1 MKREKM
7 RASTWMNVLTLCLV
21 IFAIFAW
28 QLPELKSIDS
38 QLQATCSDPFKG
50 TTPPNNLS
58 FWTQT
63 DFCKHSI
70 PYDEIVSGGPP
81 PDGIPPLDKP
91 NFESIKE
98 SSAWLHDQSP
108 VVALEIN
115 GEAKAYPLAILI
127 WHEIANDVIGD
138 IPVAVTFCPLCNSS
152 VVFDRRVNGQVL
164 RFGTTG
170 NLHNSDLIMWDDV
183 TQSWWQQFTGQGIV
197 GTYNGTQLTMLASQV
212 VGFAE
217 YALQY
222 PDGKVLSRETG
233 FTRGYGENPYIN
245 YDSSASPFLFSGEV
259 DKRLPA
265 TERVLATLIGG
276 KAVAYPF
283 SVLSIQKVINDKIGE
298 DDVVAIW
305 QPGATSALDQ
315 TQIDASRDVGMAA
328 LYSRKLNNL
337 VLTFTV
343 DAEALIRDDQ
353 TKTIWNIFGTAVDGE
368 LKGSQLEPRFGVP
381 NFWFAWAAFHPET
394 SIYGLAAK

>member
-1 MKREKM
+1 MQKWLIVF
-7 RASTWMNVLTLCLV
+7 SISLV
-21 IFAIFAW
+21 SMAVFGW
-28 QLPELKSIDS
+28 QPLELKSIDT
-38 QLQATCSDPFKG
+38 QLQTTCPNPFEG
-50 TTPPNNLS
+50 TNPLYNLA

-70 PYDEIVSGGPP
+70 PYNEIVSGGPP

-91 NFESIKE
+91 NFESIKDA
-98 SSAWLHDQSP
+98 SAWLHDQSP

-138 IPVAVTFCPLCNSS
+138 TPVAVTFCPLCNSS
-152 VVFDRRVNGQVL
+152 IVFDRRVDGQVL

-197 GTYNGTQLTMLASQV
+197 GAYNETKLIMLPSQV

-217 YALQY
+217 YAVQY
-222 PDGKVLSRETG
+222 PDGKVLSRETD

-245 YDSSASPFLFSGEV
+245 YDSSTTPFLFSGEV

-265 TERVLATLIGG
+265 TERVLAALIGG

-283 SVLSIQKVINDKIGE
+283 SVLSFQKVINDRIGE
-298 DDVVAIW
+298 EDVVAIW
-305 QPGATSALDQ
+305 QPGARSALDQ

-328 LYSRKLNNL
+328 LYSRRLNNQ
-337 VLTFTV
+337 VLTFTA
-343 DAEALIRDDQ
+343 DTEGLIRDDQ
-353 TKTIWNIFGTAVDGE
+353 TKSIWNIFGTAVDGE